1 MSRICSKFVLT
12 IQHAYIAVNKC
23 MQAAGGAGI
32 VLYNAL
38 VCVPAFIIVIV
49 FKCVFYSTCQ
59 LCLQAADHLALSQ

>member
-1 MSRICSKFVLT
+1 
-12 IQHAYIAVNKC
+12 